1 MGHKKSKTRKRVRQR
16 ALAERILAEQERS
29 SDALIALSRSV
40 TESSSG
46 EQRLREIRALLD
58 DLLVAQHRTNQLLEL
73 ALRAAF
79 DDDERIRATRG
90 RA

>member
-1 MGHKKSKTRKRVRQR
+1 MGHKKKTRKGVRQR

-29 SDALIALSRSV
+29 SAALLALSRSV
-40 TESSSG
+40 ESSSG
-46 EQRLREIRALLD
+46 DQRLSEIRALLD
-58 DLLVAQHRTNQLLEL
+58 DVLVAQHRTNQLLEL

-79 DDDERIRATRG
+79 DDDERTRATRG